1 MTATATRRRR
11 SSAEWQRIATVWL
24 AQHAQACVFSAGQMF
39 RNPVGSLLTSAVIGI
54 SLALPAGFYLVLA
67 NVQQVTAGWGGTARI
82 SLFLEM
88 DVAEERGRAL
98 AAELATRPAIEDVQY
113 ISREE
118 ALAEYQRMSGFAEA
132 IAGLP
137 ENPLPAVIL
146 VQPSSGGLEGDAG
159 DRLIAELRAIPE
171 VDTGQFD
178 RQWVQRLFALLDIL
192 KRAVLVLAAVLA
204 IGVLLIIGNTIRL
217 AILNRREEIEIN
229 KLFGATN
236 GFIRRPFLYAGLLH
250 GVLGAVLAWLLVS
263 VSLELMAGPVAR
275 LADLYGSGF
284 RLTGLGPR
292 EVLYLAAGGG
302 LLGLV
307 GSWLAVHRHLREV
320 GPL

>member
-1 MTATATRRRR
+1 MSATVRRRR
-11 SSAEWQRIATVWL
+11 TPADLQRLLLVWL
-24 AQHAQACVFSAGQMF
+24 GQHAQACLFSAGQMF
-39 RNPVGSLLTSAVIGI
+39 RNPVGALLTAAVIGI

-67 NVQQVTAGWGGTARI
+67 NAQQVTAGWGGTARI
-82 SLFLEM
+82 TLFLKI

-98 AAELATRPAIEDVQY
+98 AEELAARPAIEEVQY
-113 ISREE
+113 ISRQE

-132 IAGLP
+132 LSALP

-146 VQPSSGGLEGDAG
+146 LQPSSAGLAG
-159 DRLIAELRAIPE
+159 AAGEALIAELRALPE

-192 KRAVLVLAAVLA
+192 KRAIVILAALLA
-204 IGVLLIIGNTIRL
+204 LAVLLIIGNTIRL
-217 AILNRREEIEIN
+217 AIINRREEIEIN

-236 GFIRRPFLYAGLLH
+236 AFIRRPFLYAGLLH
-250 GVLGAVLAWLLVS
+250 GVAGAILAWLLLS
-263 VSLELMAGPVAR
+263 FALELMVGPVSK

-284 RLTGLGPR
+284 RLSGLGPR
-292 EVLYLAAGGG
+292 EVLALAAGGG
-302 LLGLV
+302 LLGLA
-307 GSWLAVHRHLREV
+307 GSWLAVHRHLREI